1 MVADVGDLVE
11 VRRERHLNP
20 ALRFYYGKKGI
31 VTKVLELDRRYVIL
45 FENGK
50 TMVLRGYEINIL
62 AKLEKDGKQ

>member
-62 AKLEKDGKQ
+62 AKLEKDGK

>member
-1 MVADVGDLVE
+1 MLADVGDLVE

-62 AKLEKDGKQ
+62 AKLEKDGK

>member
-11 VRRERHLNP
+11 VRRDSDLNP

-31 VTKVLELDRRYVIL
+31 VTKVFELDRRYVIL
-45 FENGK
+45 FENGR

-62 AKLEKDGKQ
+62 AKLEKDGK